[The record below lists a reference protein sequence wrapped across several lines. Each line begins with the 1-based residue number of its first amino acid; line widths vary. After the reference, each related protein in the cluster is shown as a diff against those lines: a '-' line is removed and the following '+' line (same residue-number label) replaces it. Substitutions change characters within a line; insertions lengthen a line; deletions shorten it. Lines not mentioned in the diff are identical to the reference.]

1 MGGFLVGTILAAC
14 LLLGAT
20 VSVFGYEALFVE
32 KVKKSREQSIAKEL
46 EIECEDFAVFT
57 LVNRDRYL
65 GSTDGFSAAINESVR
80 KYYSGDNAVWL
91 IGTKDTNYEV
101 LFKGKTAHI
110 IYTKKVENKDQEA
123 LLKKD

>member
-1 MGGFLVGTILAAC
+1 MGLFLFCSILVVCILFAALVC
-14 LLLGAT
+14 
-20 VSVFGYEALFVE
+20 VFCFETFFVE
-32 KVKKSREQSIAKEL
+32 KVKKSREQSIAKKL

-65 GSTDGFSAAINESVR
+65 GDIDGFSAAINESVR

-91 IGTKDTNYEV
+91 IGTENTNYEV

-110 IYTKKVENKDQEA
+110 IYIKKVENMD
-123 LLKKD
+123 

>member
-1 MGGFLVGTILAAC
+1 MELFLSCILV
-14 LLLGAT
+14 LGILFAGL
-20 VSVFGYEALFVE
+20 VCVFCFETFFVE
-32 KVKKSREQSIAKEL
+32 KVKKSREQSIAKKL

-65 GSTDGFSAAINESVR
+65 GDTDGFSAAINESVR

-110 IYTKKVENKDQEA
+110 IYIKKVESMD
-123 LLKKD
+123 